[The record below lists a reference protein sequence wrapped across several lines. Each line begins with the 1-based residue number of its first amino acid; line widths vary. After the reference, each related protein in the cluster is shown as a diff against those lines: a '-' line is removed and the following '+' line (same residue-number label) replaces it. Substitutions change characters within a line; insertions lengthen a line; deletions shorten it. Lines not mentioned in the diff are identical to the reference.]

1 MKRILLSALAVA
13 ACTFM
18 SSGQTC
24 DLSWEVSLNG
34 AGATTESLPFWA
46 VTNKNGLVPP
56 SHGAFMTAGTDFR
69 YGSRPGVDVYA
80 GLKLTG
86 SVQPSSMSRI
96 ITAPVIEGFGTE
108 AASGSASRWRG
119 MVNQLYAGVGWKM
132 LRLDI
137 GMRDRETEYGGLSL
151 TGGDIVWTGN
161 ARAMPGY
168 NLQVSYFDIPGTR
181 GIFSVKANY
190 ADYKL
195 LDDRYMDG
203 VLLHNKSLFF
213 RFRLHPRV
221 HLQLGL
227 EQWSVWGGVSPDYGK
242 QPRSFND
249 YLRVVLGMS
258 GGGDATM
265 SDQINVLG
273 DHRGRELIQVDWTAD
288 AFTLSFAHDIPF
300 DDGSGM
306 GFQNFPDGVNTI
318 FFSFHEKDRW
328 VSDILYEFVYTKC
341 QSGPRHAR
349 PAKPDE
355 LERDPDKHSY
365 IMGGNDNYFNNGAYR
380 SGWTYF
386 GQTIGL
392 PLCYPMYRSGNG
404 VVMGVASNSLVAH
417 HFGIRGVAVRK
428 VPYKFLF
435 TWSRHYGRTRKFDQ
449 DQSWR
454 FENHPQ
460 QFSIALEGE
469 LPGRLLMGKSYRSGE
484 KCGMS
489 VGLGLYADFGK
500 VFPNS
505 FGLTVRFSYS
515 GYSKLNCRPGA

>member
-86 SVQPSSMSRI
+86 SVQPSSMFRI

-168 NLQVSYFDIPGTR
+168 NLQVSYFDVPGTR

-213 RFRLHPRV
+213 KFRLARRL

-227 EQWSVWGGVSPDYGK
+227 EQWSMWGGVSPVHGR
-242 QPRSFND
+242 QPQSFKD
-249 YLRVVLGMS
+249 YLRVVCGLS
-258 GGGDATM
+258 GGADATQ

-273 DHRGRELIQVDWTAD
+273 DHRGRELIQLDWTAD
-288 AFTLSFAHDIPF
+288 DFTVTFAHDIPF
-300 DDGSGM
+300 DDSSGM
-306 GFQNFPDGVNTI
+306 GFQNFPDGVNTLS
-318 FFSFHEKDRW
+318 FSFNDKDKW
-328 VSDILYEFVYTKC
+328 VSDILYEFVYTKW
-341 QSGPRHAR
+341 QSGPYHDTSDA
-349 PAKPDE
+349 PPKE
-355 LERDPDKHSY
+355 GEEWHIL
-365 IMGGNDNYFNNGAYR
+365 GGRDNYFNNGAYK
-380 SGWTYF
+380 SGWTYY
-386 GQTIGL
+386 GMTAGL
-392 PLCYPMYRSGNG
+392 PLFTPMPADGDG
-404 VVMGVASNSLVAH
+404 VTMGVCNNRVVAH
-417 HFGIRGVAVRK
+417 HIGIAGKIVRK
-428 VPYKFLF
+428 IPYRFKA
-435 TWSRHYGRTRKFDQ
+435 TYSENYGNYSQTLDIFGKALRQ
-449 DQSWR
+449 VSL
-454 FENHPQ
+454 
-460 QFSIALEGE
+460 ALEVDIPAFSDKWPLAVSVGAYGDVGE
-469 LPGRLLMGKSYRSGE
+469 LYR
-484 KCGMS
+484 
-489 VGLGLYADFGK
+489 D
-500 VFPNS
+500 S
-505 FGLTVRFSYS
+505 FGLTLRLSYS
-515 GYSKLNCRPGA
+515 GQCSFHR

>member
-24 DLSWEVSLNG
+24 DLSWDVSLNA

-195 LDDRYMDG
+195 LDDRYVDG

-213 RFRLHPRV
+213 KFRLARRL

-227 EQWSVWGGVSPDYGK
+227 EQWSMWGGVSPVHGP
-242 QPRSFND
+242 QPQSFKD
-249 YLRVVLGMS
+249 YLRVVCGLS
-258 GGGDATM
+258 GGADATQ

-273 DHRGRELIQVDWTAD
+273 DHRGRELIQLDWTAD
-288 AFTLSFAHDIPF
+288 DFTVTFAHDIPF
-300 DDGSGM
+300 DDSSGM
-306 GFQNFPDGVNTI
+306 GFQNFPDGVNTLS
-318 FFSFHEKDRW
+318 FSFNDKDKW
-328 VSDILYEFVYTKC
+328 ISDILYEFVYTKW
-341 QSGPRHAR
+341 QSGPYHDTSDA
-349 PAKPDE
+349 PPKE
-355 LERDPDKHSY
+355 GEEWHIL
-365 IMGGNDNYFNNGAYR
+365 GGRDNYFNNGAYK
-380 SGWTYF
+380 SGWTYY
-386 GQTIGL
+386 GMTAGL
-392 PLCYPMYRSGNG
+392 PLFTPMPADGDG
-404 VVMGVASNSLVAH
+404 VTMGVCNNRVVAH
-417 HFGIRGVAVRK
+417 HIGIAGKIVRK
-428 VPYKFLF
+428 IPYRFKA
-435 TWSRHYGRTRKFDQ
+435 TYSENYGNYSQTLDIFGKALRQ
-449 DQSWR
+449 VSL
-454 FENHPQ
+454 
-460 QFSIALEGE
+460 ALEVDIPAFSDKWPLAVSVGAYGDVGE
-469 LPGRLLMGKSYRSGE
+469 LYR
-484 KCGMS
+484 
-489 VGLGLYADFGK
+489 D
-500 VFPNS
+500 S
-505 FGLTVRFSYS
+505 FGLTLRLSYS
-515 GYSKLNCRPGA
+515 GQCSFHR

>member
-24 DLSWEVSLNG
+24 DLSWDVSLNG

-195 LDDRYMDG
+195 LDDRYVDG

-213 RFRLHPRV
+213 KFRLARRL

-227 EQWSVWGGVSPDYGK
+227 EQWSMWGGVSPVHGR
-242 QPRSFND
+242 QPQSFKD
-249 YLRVVLGMS
+249 YLRVVCGLS
-258 GGGDATM
+258 GGADATQ

-273 DHRGRELIQVDWTAD
+273 DHRGRELIQLDWTAD
-288 AFTLSFAHDIPF
+288 DFTVTFAHDIPF
-300 DDGSGM
+300 DDSSGM
-306 GFQNFPDGVNTI
+306 GFQNFPDGVNTLS
-318 FFSFHEKDRW
+318 FSFNDKDKW
-328 VSDILYEFVYTKC
+328 ISDILYEFVYTKW
-341 QSGPRHAR
+341 QSGPYHDTSDA
-349 PAKPDE
+349 PPKE
-355 LERDPDKHSY
+355 GEEWHIL
-365 IMGGNDNYFNNGAYR
+365 GGRDNYFNNGAYK
-380 SGWTYF
+380 SGWTYY
-386 GQTIGL
+386 GMTAGL
-392 PLCYPMYRSGNG
+392 PLFTPMPADGDG
-404 VVMGVASNSLVAH
+404 VTMGVCNNRVVAH
-417 HFGIRGVAVRK
+417 HIGIAGKIVRK
-428 VPYKFLF
+428 IPYRFKA
-435 TWSRHYGRTRKFDQ
+435 TYSENYGNYSQTLDIFGKALRQ
-449 DQSWR
+449 VSL
-454 FENHPQ
+454 
-460 QFSIALEGE
+460 ALEVDIPAFSDKWPLALSVGAYGDVGE
-469 LPGRLLMGKSYRSGE
+469 LYR
-484 KCGMS
+484 
-489 VGLGLYADFGK
+489 D
-500 VFPNS
+500 S
-505 FGLTVRFSYS
+505 FGLTLRLSYS
-515 GYSKLNCRPGA
+515 GQCSFHR

>member
-24 DLSWEVSLNG
+24 DLSWDVSLNG

-46 VTNKNGLVPP
+46 VTNKSGLVPP

-69 YGSRPGVDVYA
+69 YGSRHGVDVYA

-195 LDDRYMDG
+195 LDDRYVDG

-213 RFRLHPRV
+213 KFRLARRL

-227 EQWSVWGGVSPDYGK
+227 EQWSMWGGVSPVHGR
-242 QPRSFND
+242 QPQSFKD
-249 YLRVVLGMS
+249 YLRVVCGLS
-258 GGGDATM
+258 GGADATQ

-273 DHRGRELIQVDWTAD
+273 DHRGRELIQLDWTAD
-288 AFTLSFAHDIPF
+288 DFTVTFAHDIPF
-300 DDGSGM
+300 DDSSGM
-306 GFQNFPDGVNTI
+306 GFQNFPDGVNTLS
-318 FFSFHEKDRW
+318 FSFNDKNKW
-328 VSDILYEFVYTKC
+328 VSDILYEFVYTKW
-341 QSGPRHAR
+341 QSGPYHDTSDA
-349 PAKPDE
+349 PPKE
-355 LERDPDKHSY
+355 GEEWHIL
-365 IMGGNDNYFNNGAYR
+365 GGRDNYFNNGAYK
-380 SGWTYF
+380 SGWTYY
-386 GQTIGL
+386 GITAGL
-392 PLCYPMYRSGNG
+392 PLFTPMPADGDG
-404 VVMGVASNSLVAH
+404 VTMGVCNNRVVAH
-417 HFGIRGVAVRK
+417 HIGIAGKIVRK
-428 VPYKFLF
+428 IPYRFKA
-435 TWSRHYGRTRKFDQ
+435 TYSENYGNYSQTLDIFGKALRQ
-449 DQSWR
+449 VSL
-454 FENHPQ
+454 
-460 QFSIALEGE
+460 ALEVDIPAFSDKWPLAVSVGAYGDVGE
-469 LPGRLLMGKSYRSGE
+469 LYR
-484 KCGMS
+484 
-489 VGLGLYADFGK
+489 D
-500 VFPNS
+500 S
-505 FGLTVRFSYS
+505 FGLTLRLSYS
-515 GYSKLNCRPGA
+515 GQCSFHR

>member
-24 DLSWEVSLNG
+24 DLSWDVSLNG

-69 YGSRPGVDVYA
+69 YGSRHSVDVYA

-195 LDDRYMDG
+195 LDDRYVDG

-213 RFRLHPRV
+213 KFRLARRL

-227 EQWSVWGGVSPDYGK
+227 EQWSMWGGVSPVHGR
-242 QPRSFND
+242 QPQSFKD
-249 YLRVVLGMS
+249 YLRVVCGLS
-258 GGGDATM
+258 GGADATQ

-273 DHRGRELIQVDWTAD
+273 DHRGRELIQLDWTAD
-288 AFTLSFAHDIPF
+288 DFTVTFAHDIPF
-300 DDGSGM
+300 DDSSGM
-306 GFQNFPDGVNTI
+306 GFQNFPDGVNTLS
-318 FFSFHEKDRW
+318 FSFNDKNKW
-328 VSDILYEFVYTKC
+328 VSDILYEFVYTKW
-341 QSGPRHAR
+341 QSGPYHDTSDA
-349 PAKPDE
+349 PPKE
-355 LERDPDKHSY
+355 GEEWHIL
-365 IMGGNDNYFNNGAYR
+365 GGRDNYFNNGAYK
-380 SGWTYF
+380 SGWTYY
-386 GQTIGL
+386 GITAGL
-392 PLCYPMYRSGNG
+392 PLFTPMPADGDG
-404 VVMGVASNSLVAH
+404 VTMGVCNNRVVAH
-417 HFGIRGVAVRK
+417 HIGIAGKIVRK
-428 VPYKFLF
+428 IPYRFKA
-435 TWSRHYGRTRKFDQ
+435 TYSENYGNYSQTLDIFGKALRQ
-449 DQSWR
+449 VSL
-454 FENHPQ
+454 
-460 QFSIALEGE
+460 ALEVDIPAFSDKWPLALSVGAYGDVGE
-469 LPGRLLMGKSYRSGE
+469 LYR
-484 KCGMS
+484 
-489 VGLGLYADFGK
+489 D
-500 VFPNS
+500 S
-505 FGLTVRFSYS
+505 FGMTLRLSYS
-515 GYSKLNCRPGA
+515 GQCSFHR

>member
-24 DLSWEVSLNG
+24 DLSWDVSLNG

-195 LDDRYMDG
+195 LDDRYVDG

-213 RFRLHPRV
+213 KFRLARRL

-227 EQWSVWGGVSPDYGK
+227 EQWSMWGGVSPVHGR
-242 QPRSFND
+242 QPQSFKD
-249 YLRVVLGMS
+249 YLRVVCGLS
-258 GGGDATM
+258 GGADATQ

-273 DHRGRELIQVDWTAD
+273 DHRGRELIQLDWTAD
-288 AFTLSFAHDIPF
+288 DFTVTFAHDIPF
-300 DDGSGM
+300 DDSSGM
-306 GFQNFPDGVNTI
+306 GFQNFPDGVNTLS
-318 FFSFHEKDRW
+318 FSFNDKDKW
-328 VSDILYEFVYTKC
+328 ISDILYEFVYTKW
-341 QSGPRHAR
+341 QSGPYHDTSDA
-349 PAKPDE
+349 PPKE
-355 LERDPDKHSY
+355 GEEWHIL
-365 IMGGNDNYFNNGAYR
+365 GGRDNYFNNGAYK
-380 SGWTYF
+380 SGWTYY
-386 GQTIGL
+386 GMTAGL
-392 PLCYPMYRSGNG
+392 PLFTPMPADGDG
-404 VVMGVASNSLVAH
+404 VTMGVCNNRVVAH
-417 HFGIRGVAVRK
+417 HIGIAGKIVRK
-428 VPYKFLF
+428 IPYRFKA
-435 TWSRHYGRTRKFDQ
+435 TYSENYGNYSQTLDIFGKALRQ
-449 DQSWR
+449 VSL
-454 FENHPQ
+454 
-460 QFSIALEGE
+460 ALEVDIPAFSDKWPLAVSVGAYGDVGE
-469 LPGRLLMGKSYRSGE
+469 LYR
-484 KCGMS
+484 
-489 VGLGLYADFGK
+489 D
-500 VFPNS
+500 S
-505 FGLTVRFSYS
+505 FGLTLRLSYS
-515 GYSKLNCRPGA
+515 GQCSFHR